1 MIESMVELEEI
12 DNLPIISDEYSS
24 DNEDSIEDSNEELIN
39 NTSKSIEIVDYK
51 KLPVKT
57 LREIVVEKGL
67 VQNASKLAKK
77 QLLEL
82 LEGN

>member
-1 MIESMVELEEI
+1 MVELEEI
-12 DNLPIISDEYSS
+12 DNLPIVAVDEYSS
-24 DNEDSIEDSNEELIN
+24 DNEDSIEDYNEELVN
-39 NTSKSIEIVDYK
+39 NSSKSIEIVDYK

>member
-1 MIESMVELEEI
+1 MTAATPLNKI
-12 DNLPIISDEYSS
+12 
-24 DNEDSIEDSNEELIN
+24 DSNEELIDIH
-39 NTSKSIEIVDYK
+39 SKSIEIVDYK

-57 LREIVVEKGL
+57 LRDIVVAKGL